1 MNEFYLVIV
10 VVLMALAVS
19 DLIVGVSNDAVNFL
33 NSAIGSKAAPFKVIM
48 LIASI
53 GIILGAMFS
62 NGMMEVARKG
72 VFHPESFAFSEIM
85 ILFFAVMITDIL
97 LLDFFNTI
105 GLPTSTTVSIVFEL
119 LGAAVAVALVKISA
133 AGGDYST
140 LGTYINSGNALL
152 IISGILI
159 SIVVAFTV
167 GTIVQYLSRLLFT
180 FNYTKRLRY
189 FGSLWGGLAISLMLY
204 FIVVKG
210 AKGST
215 IISGDTIKYI
225 QENSL
230 MLVLV
235 SFASLTIVFQV
246 FTMLFKFN
254 ILKLVVLVGTFG
266 LAMAFA
272 GNDLVNFIGVPLAG
286 LSSYKVYI
294 ASGLSD
300 PAMMTMEF
308 LKGEVKTD
316 TYLLVIASL
325 VMVATLWLSRKA
337 RTVTETEIS
346 LGRQDSGFEKFG
358 SSLSARSI
366 VRQALNL
373 NSFYKSVLPD
383 RFINWSNSRF
393 APAHVH
399 GYSNRKD
406 VPAFDLIRATVNL
419 TVASVLIAFATSL
432 KLPLSTTYVTFMVAM
447 GTSLSDK
454 AWGRESA
461 VYRVTGVMTVI
472 GGWFFTAFIA
482 FSISMLVASIVSYG
496 GMYAISGFIL
506 LTLFF
511 ITRTHIIHRKKVL
524 ADSEALSVTTY
535 TDLNTGED
543 IIIKCNS
550 YSTEILN
557 LSGEILLSTIQ
568 GLASE
573 DRKLLKQTRQNVR
586 TLVEK
591 AKLVKA
597 GIPATIRALELN
609 NVDTSHKYIQ
619 VVDYLREIT
628 RSVRTMTE
636 HATEHVENNHEPL
649 SDIQTGELNKV
660 ISEMKAILDA
670 ISLIN
675 LSMDYSS
682 IGELK
687 AKQAALDELINTSSQ
702 EQVTRMANEKKGSK
716 CAMLYI
722 NLMFEIGNLV
732 NDSVHL
738 LKAQRVFSSG
748 LPK

>member
-1 MNEFYLVIV
+1 
-10 VVLMALAVS
+10 
-19 DLIVGVSNDAVNFL
+19 
-33 NSAIGSKAAPFKVIM
+33 M
-48 LIASI
+48 L
-53 GIILGAMFS
+53 L
-62 NGMMEVARKG
+62 
-72 VFHPESFAFSEIM
+72 
-85 ILFFAVMITDIL
+85 
-97 LLDFFNTI
+97 
-105 GLPTSTTVSIVFEL
+105 
-119 LGAAVAVALVKISA
+119 
-133 AGGDYST
+133 
-140 LGTYINSGNALL
+140 
-152 IISGILI
+152 
-159 SIVVAFTV
+159 
-167 GTIVQYLSRLLFT
+167 
-180 FNYTKRLRY
+180 
-189 FGSLWGGLAISLMLY
+189 
-204 FIVVKG
+204 
-210 AKGST
+210 
-215 IISGDTIKYI
+215 
-225 QENSL
+225 
-230 MLVLV
+230 LV
-235 SFASLTIVFQV
+235 SFASLSIVFQI

-286 LSSYKVYI
+286 LSSYKAFI

-300 PAMMTMEF
+300 PGMMTMEF
-308 LKGEVKTD
+308 LKGEVKSD
-316 TYLLVIASL
+316 TYLLLIASL
-325 VMVATLWLSRKA
+325 VMVATLWFSRKA

-373 NSFYKSVLPD
+373 NTFYKSILPD

-393 APAHVH
+393 APAYLH
-399 GYSNRKD
+399 GYSHSKD
-406 VPAFDLIRATVNL
+406 IPAFDLIRATVNL

-482 FSISMLVASIVSYG
+482 FSISMIVAFIVSYG
-496 GMYAISGFIL
+496 GIYAISGFIL

-524 ADSEALSVTTY
+524 ADSEALNITTY
-535 TDLNTGED
+535 TDQLNGED
-543 IIIKCNS
+543 IIKKCNS

-557 LSGEILLSTIQ
+557 LSGEILMSTIR

-573 DRKLLKQTRQNVR
+573 DRKLLRQTRQNVR
-586 TLVEK
+586 ILVEK

-628 RSVRTMTE
+628 RSVRTITE

-649 SDIQTGELNKV
+649 SEIQTAEINKV
-660 ISEMKAILDA
+660 IIEMKAILDA
-670 ISLIN
+670 IVRIK
-675 LSMDYSS
+675 LSTDYSAVS
-682 IGELK
+682 ELK
-687 AKQAALDELINTSSQ
+687 TKQAALDELINASSQ
-702 EQVTRMANEKKGSK
+702 EQVSRMANERMSSK
-716 CAMLYI
+716 SAMLYI
-722 NLMFEIGNLV
+722 NLMFELGNLV
-732 NDSVHL
+732 NDSIHL
-738 LKAQRVFSSG
+738 IKAQRVFSTRMTI
-748 LPK
+748 

>member
-133 AGGDYST
+133 TGGDYST

-180 FNYTKRLRY
+180 FNYTKKLRY

-204 FIVVKG
+204 FIIVKG

-225 QENSL
+225 EQNSL
-230 MLVLV
+230 MLVLA
-235 SFASLTIVFQV
+235 SFASLTIVFQA

-286 LSSYKVYI
+286 LSSYKAFI

-300 PAMMTMEF
+300 PTMMTMEF
-308 LKGEVKTD
+308 LKGEVKSD
-316 TYLLVIASL
+316 TYLLLIASL
-325 VMVATLWLSRKA
+325 VMVATLWFSRKA

-373 NSFYKSVLPD
+373 NTFYKSVLPD

-393 APAHVH
+393 APARIY

-482 FSISMLVASIVSYG
+482 FSISMLVAAIVSYG

-524 ADSEALSVTTY
+524 ADSEALNVATY
-535 TDLNTGED
+535 TEQSTGEE
-543 IIIKCNS
+543 IIKKCNS

-557 LSGEILLSTIQ
+557 LSGEILLSTIE

-573 DRKLLKQTRQNVR
+573 DRKLLRQTRQNVR

-597 GIPATIRALELN
+597 GLPSTIRALEMN

-628 RSVRTMTE
+628 RSVRTITE

-649 SDIQTGELNKV
+649 SEIQTAEIHKV
-660 ISEMKAILDA
+660 IIEMKAILDA
-670 ISLIN
+670 IVRIK
-675 LSMDYSS
+675 LSTDYSAVS
-682 IGELK
+682 ELK
-687 AKQAALDELINTSSQ
+687 TKQAALDELINASSQ
-702 EQVTRMANEKKGSK
+702 DQVSRMANERMSSK
-716 CAMLYI
+716 SAMLYI

-732 NDSVHL
+732 NDSIHL
-738 LKAQRVFSSG
+738 IKAQRVFSSR
-748 LPK
+748 LTK

>member
-1 MNEFYLVIV
+1 MNGFYLVIV
-10 VVLMALAVS
+10 LVLMALAVS

-33 NSAIGSKAAPFKVIM
+33 NSAIGSKVAPFKVIM

-53 GIILGAMFS
+53 GIIMGALFS
-62 NGMMEVARKG
+62 DGMMEVARKG

-133 AGGDYST
+133 TGSEFST

-167 GTIVQYLSRLLFT
+167 GTVVQYLSRLLFT

-204 FIVVKG
+204 FIIVKG

-215 IISGDTIKYI
+215 IISGDAIKYI
-225 QENSL
+225 QQNSL
-230 MLVLV
+230 MLLLI
-235 SFASLTIVFQV
+235 SFASLSIVFQV

-286 LSSYKVYI
+286 LSSYKAFI

-300 PAMMTMEF
+300 PGMMTMEF
-308 LKGEVKTD
+308 LKGEVKSD
-316 TYLLVIASL
+316 TYLLLIASL
-325 VMVATLWLSRKA
+325 VMVATLWFSKKA

-346 LGRQDSGFEKFG
+346 LSRQDSGFEKFG

-373 NSFYKSVLPD
+373 NTFYKSILPD

-393 APAHVH
+393 VPAYIN
-399 GYSNRKD
+399 GYSHNKD
-406 VPAFDLIRATVNL
+406 IPAFDLIRATVNL

-482 FSISMLVASIVSYG
+482 FSISMIVAFIVSYG

-524 ADSEALSVTTY
+524 ADSEALNITTY
-535 TDLNTGED
+535 TDQLNGED
-543 IIIKCNS
+543 IIKKCNS
-550 YSTEILN
+550 YSAEILN
-557 LSGEILLSTIQ
+557 LSGEILLSTIK

-573 DRKLLKQTRQNVR
+573 DRKLLRQTRQNVR

-609 NVDTSHKYIQ
+609 NVDTYHKYIQ

-628 RSVRTMTE
+628 RSVRTITE
-636 HATEHVENNHEPL
+636 HASEHVENNHEPL
-649 SDIQTGELNKV
+649 SEIQTAEINKV
-660 ISEMKAILDA
+660 IIEMKVILDA
-670 ISLIN
+670 IVRIK
-675 LSMDYSS
+675 LSTDYSAVS
-682 IGELK
+682 ELK
-687 AKQAALDELINTSSQ
+687 IKQAALDELINASSQ
-702 EQVTRMANEKKGSK
+702 EQVSRMANERMSSK
-716 CAMLYI
+716 SAMLYI

-732 NDSVHL
+732 NDSIHL
-738 LKAQRVFSSG
+738 IKAQRVFSSR
-748 LPK
+748 LTK